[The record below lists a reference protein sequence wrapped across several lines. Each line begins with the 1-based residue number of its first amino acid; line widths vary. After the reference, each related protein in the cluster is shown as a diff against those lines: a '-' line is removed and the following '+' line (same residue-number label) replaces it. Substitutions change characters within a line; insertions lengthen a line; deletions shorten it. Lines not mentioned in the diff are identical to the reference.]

1 MPNVVGIL
9 IPTKSISIK
18 HHHQQQQKQLP
29 VSWFNDK
36 MLIHLQGSAKRCFL
50 GCVNSLPGSAW
61 LQLSKQP
68 GLFADLC
75 RPCICTKITEVMH
88 DTILHRD
95 LQTISFTMSLKA
107 HWQRC
112 RLGKS
117 QIIKIPNRQASFTH
131 TTRAFLV
138 EFAPLYRFNDPIV
151 VSDDDLSRSQ
161 VESRECDLTQR
172 KRRT

>member
-1 MPNVVGIL
+1 MASAVMGVVSQSYFILWKRVRLAANVDRV
-9 IPTKSISIK
+9 
-18 HHHQQQQKQLP
+18 H
-29 VSWFNDK
+29 
-36 MLIHLQGSAKRCFL
+36 
-50 GCVNSLPGSAW
+50 
-61 LQLSKQP
+61 
-68 GLFADLC
+68 
-75 RPCICTKITEVMH
+75 ICTKITEVMH

-95 LQTISFTMSLKA
+95 LQTISFSMSLKT

-112 RLGKS
+112 KLGKS
-117 QIIKIPNRQASFTH
+117 QIINIPNRWASFTH